1 MCYFIPKNS
10 FFLKETVPDQH
21 TSEILTSGISSTIIS
36 LFNSIIVEYI
46 ETENSILHYGST
58 KEINKVAKTIPMQR
72 MGKPKDIANACI
84 FFSSDLAGWI
94 TGAALEVHGGGEKPS
109 YLDVAKPQ

>member
-1 MCYFIPKNS
+1 
-10 FFLKETVPDQH
+10 
-21 TSEILTSGISSTIIS
+21 
-36 LFNSIIVEYI
+36 
-46 ETENSILHYGST
+46 
-58 KEINKVAKTIPMQR
+58 MQR

-94 TGAALEVHGGGEKPS
+94 TGAALEVHGGGETPS